1 MISIYNE
8 QSMTDQKNIRI
19 SAQLIC
25 DWAQKCLE
33 QAGAATE
40 VAQAMAENLVAA
52 DLMGFRTH
60 GLMRLRYNLTCLQ
73 DGSSRA
79 SGQVKVLSQRAAVQL
94 WDADLLSGLYVM
106 PKAVDA
112 AMTMARQC
120 GTGTVVVKRAQHVAA
135 LAVYLEQATAQ
146 GMLVQ
151 MMCATPGQQVVAPY
165 GAKTAWFSPNPFAIG
180 APTQGHPIL
189 FDVSLSMTAAGKV
202 RKAIAEG
209 QPLPYPALI
218 TADGNY
224 TTDATTFLA
233 DPASVLAPLGGEQ
246 LGYKGTGLCLFSE
259 LWTLGLSQ
267 LGRHQ
272 EQAGLDANTVWV
284 QVVDPAAFGDP
295 KEFKRQA
302 QAMVD
307 GIHATT
313 PINDEQ
319 PVRVPGEGAF
329 KVRQQ
334 QLQQGIEYTA
344 ALWRQLEKIAQQTGI
359 QLPAN

>member
-1 MISIYNE
+1 
-8 QSMTDQKNIRI
+8 MTDQKNIRI
-19 SAQLIC
+19 SAQLMR
-25 DWAQKCLE
+25 DWARKCLE
-33 QAGAATE
+33 QAGAASE
-40 VAQAMAENLVAA
+40 LAKAMAENLVAA

-60 GLMRLRYNLTCLQ
+60 GLMRLRYNLNCLQ
-73 DGSSRA
+73 DGSSR
-79 SGQVKVLSQRAAVQL
+79 SNGEIKVLSKRAAVQL

-106 PKAVDA
+106 PKAVDE
-112 AMTMARQC
+112 AMTMARHC

-135 LAVYLEQATAQ
+135 LAVYLEQATEQ

-151 MMCATPGQQVVAPY
+151 MMCATPGQQVVAPF
-165 GAKTAWFSPNPFAIG
+165 GAKSAWFSPNPFAIG
-180 APTQGHPIL
+180 APTHGQPIL

-202 RKAIAEG
+202 RKAIAEQ

-218 TADGNY
+218 TANGNY

-284 QVVDPAAFGDP
+284 QVVDPSAFGDLD
-295 KEFKRQA
+295 EFRNQA

-313 PINDEQ
+313 PINKQQ

-344 ALWRQLEKIAQQTGI
+344 TLWRQLEKIAQQTGI